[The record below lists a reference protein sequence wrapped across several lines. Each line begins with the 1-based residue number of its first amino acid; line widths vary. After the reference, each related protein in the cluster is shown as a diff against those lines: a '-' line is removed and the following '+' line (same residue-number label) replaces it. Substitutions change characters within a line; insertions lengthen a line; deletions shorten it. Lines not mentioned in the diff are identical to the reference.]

1 MAVNVVDSLVRF
13 QESGSGFEE
22 VWAEIGSIV
31 AEFARRCLRKL
42 GVQRPDGNDDWAVD
56 DVVSQT
62 AVRLMGL
69 AAPNAGGRFNP
80 AKAQPGLSGLR
91 GWLWRVVESQSV
103 EWHRLYRGGRGVK
116 IQPVSA
122 LEWND
127 LPNGDEGGSIIDRKV
142 AKVERADLF
151 PILESCIN
159 QLPEP
164 FMREVVRLKLH
175 EESSERETA
184 KALKVSVSR
193 VHRTLQDA
201 YRYLRP
207 MLEERGV
214 DMSWLAA

>member
-13 QESGSGFEE
+13 QESGQGFEE
-22 VWAEIGSIV
+22 VWAEIGPIV

-42 GVQRPDGNDDWAVD
+42 GVQRPDGNDDWAAD

-103 EWHRLYRGGRGVK
+103 EWTRLYRGGRGIK

-127 LPNGDEGGSIIDRKV
+127 LPSGDEGGSIIDRKV

-175 EESSERETA
+175 DEYSERETA

-201 YRYLRP
+201 YGYLRP

-214 DMSWLAA
+214 DVSWLAA

>member
-13 QESGSGFEE
+13 QESGQGFEE
-22 VWAEIGSIV
+22 VWAEIGPIV

-80 AKAQPGLSGLR
+80 ARAQPGLSGLR
-91 GWLWRVVESQSV
+91 GWLWRVVESQCV
-103 EWHRLYRGGRGVK
+103 DWHRSFRGGRGVK
-116 IQPVSA
+116 ILPASD
-122 LEWND
+122 LDWNE
-127 LPNGDEGGSIIDRKV
+127 LPSGDEGGSVIDRKV

-214 DMSWLAA
+214 DVSWLAA

>member
-13 QESGSGFEE
+13 QESGNGFEE
-22 VWAEIGSIV
+22 VWAEIGPIV
-31 AEFARRCLRKL
+31 GEFARRCLRKL

-127 LPNGDEGGSIIDRKV
+127 LPGGVIGSVDHV
-142 AKVERADLF
+142 GAAQ
-151 PILESCIN
+151 PY
-159 QLPEP
+159 Q
-164 FMREVVRLKLH
+164 RL
-175 EESSERETA
+175 R
-184 KALKVSVSR
+184 
-193 VHRTLQDA
+193 Q
-201 YRYLRP
+201 
-207 MLEERGV
+207 
-214 DMSWLAA
+214 